1 MNQFE
6 DKIIKKSIETDGR
19 SEDIVNIISEIIS
32 VPLKLGRS

>member
-6 DKIIKKSIETDGR
+6 DKIIKKAIETNGKTE
-19 SEDIVNIISEIIS
+19 SIINIISEIIS